1 MNWGDKMEKV
11 KIGKVVT
18 THGIRGEI
26 RILSSFPYK
35 EKVFGV
41 GKKIWIDGVEYT
53 IVQYRVHKGFDMVVL
68 DGFSNINDV
77 LFLLKKDVFVEKEEI
92 GLSPMEILD
101 EDLIQYRVLTKDG
114 KSGIIKEIFYAG
126 PDNKVLRVQFDREVL
141 IPFFSPMILEISPQ
155 EKTILVEII
164 EGM

>member
-1 MNWGDKMEKV
+1 
-11 KIGKVVT
+11 
-18 THGIRGEI
+18 
-26 RILSSFPYK
+26 
-35 EKVFGV
+35 
-41 GKKIWIDGVEYT
+41 
-53 IVQYRVHKGFDMVVL
+53 MVVL

-114 KSGIIKEIFYAG
+114 KSGIIKEIFYAS